1 MRALTII
8 VSPSQYYVLISH
20 VLQRNYAFIAF
31 ILVSGS
37 QLLSAHDVLI
47 NTLKLLAGFGTLGLG
62 TLNEN
67 CIEGKCTSCQQ
78 DSYKIPSGFLL
89 DTIRIPTRYQQDA
102 YWIPSGFLLDVYQD
116 INLT

>member
-8 VSPSQYYVLISH
+8 VSPSQYYVVISH

-37 QLLSAHDVLI
+37 QLLSAHVLLT
-47 NTLKLLAGFGTLGLG
+47 NTMKLLAGFGTLGLG

-67 CIEGKCTSCQQ
+67 CIEGNARAAS
-78 DSYKIPSGFLL
+78 
-89 DTIRIPTRYQQDA
+89 RIPTRYHQDS
-102 YWIPSGFLLDVYQD
+102 Y
-116 INLT
+116 